1 MFHDQHG
8 RETGAGMPLDPEFRK
23 LLDAMKHAGGIL
35 NNADVPWILGGG
47 LACWA
52 RGGPETE
59 HDVDFLIKPEDAE
72 RAQDAFAAAG
82 LKSERPPEGWLVKA
96 WVDDVLVDLI
106 FDPQDG
112 PVDEDVLERAEEL
125 EVYAM
130 RMKVARLEDV
140 LTQKVLTVT
149 EQQPDFS
156 SVLEL
161 ARSLR
166 EQVDWDEVRE
176 RTGESPFAKAYF
188 TLLEE
193 LEILPALQKKN

>member
-1 MFHDQHG
+1 MANHVEG
-8 RETGAGMPLDPEFRK
+8 EFRD
-23 LLDAMKHAGGIL
+23 LLEAMKKAGGVL
-35 NNADVPWILGGG
+35 NEAGVPWALGGG

-59 HDVDFLIKPEDAE
+59 HDVDFLIRPEDAD
-72 RAQDAFAAAG
+72 RAQQAFADAG
-82 LKSERPPEGWLVKA
+82 LPNERPPEGWLVKA

-112 PVDEDVLERAEEL
+112 PVDDDMLGRAEEL

-130 RMKVARLEDV
+130 RMKVASLEDV
-140 LTQKVLTVT
+140 LTQKVLALS
-149 EQQPDFS
+149 EQRPDFS

-176 RTGESPFAKAYF
+176 RTRESPFAKAYF
-188 TLLEE
+188 TLLDE
-193 LEILPALQKKN
+193 LDIAPLGDPQ

>member
-1 MFHDQHG
+1 MT
-8 RETGAGMPLDPEFRK
+8 TGLDPEFRR
-23 LLDAMKHAGGIL
+23 LLDAMKRAGGIL
-35 NNADVPWILGGG
+35 NDAGVPWVLGGG

-59 HDVDFLIKPEDAE
+59 HDVDFLVKPEDAD
-72 RAQDAFAAAG
+72 RARQAFSEAG
-82 LKSERPPEGWLVKA
+82 LETERPPEGWLVKA
-96 WVDDVLVDLI
+96 WIDDILVDLI

-112 PVDEDVLERAEEL
+112 PVDDDLLAQAEEL

-140 LTQKVLTVT
+140 LTQKVLALS

-166 EQVDWDEVRE
+166 EQVDWDEVRA
-176 RTGESPFAKAYF
+176 RTSESPFAKAYF
-188 TLLEE
+188 TLLDE
-193 LEILPALQKKN
+193 LEIVRTSPGGAPRRP

>member
-1 MFHDQHG
+1 M
-8 RETGAGMPLDPEFRK
+8 ANALDPDFRG
-23 LLDAMKHAGGIL
+23 LLEAMKKAGGVL
-35 NNADVPWILGGG
+35 NDAEVSWVLGGG

-59 HDVDFLIKPEDAE
+59 HDVDFLIRPEDAD
-72 RAQDAFAAAG
+72 RTQQAFAEAG
-82 LKSERPPEGWLVKA
+82 FKTERPPEGWLVKA

-112 PVDEDVLERAEEL
+112 PVDDDLLARAEEL

-140 LTQKVLTVT
+140 LTQKVLALS

-166 EQVDWDEVRE
+166 EQVDWQEVRE
-176 RTGESPFAKAYF
+176 RTSDSPFAKAYF
-188 TLLEE
+188 TLLGE
-193 LEILPALQKKN
+193 LDIARPSPGDASRRP

>member
-1 MFHDQHG
+1 MTSG
-8 RETGAGMPLDPEFRK
+8 ETEFRG
-23 LLDAMKHAGGIL
+23 LLEAMKRAGGLL
-35 NNADVPWILGGG
+35 NEAGVPWVLGGG

-59 HDVDFLIKPEDAE
+59 HDVDFLIKPEDAD
-72 RAQDAFAAAG
+72 RAQQAFAQAG
-82 LKSERPPEGWLVKA
+82 LKTERPPEGWLVKA

-106 FDPQDG
+106 FEPQDG
-112 PVDEDVLERAEEL
+112 PVDDDLLARAEEL

-140 LTQKVLTVT
+140 LTQKVLAIS

-166 EQVDWDEVRE
+166 EQVDWEEVRE
-176 RTGESPFAKAYF
+176 RTRDSPFAKAYF

-193 LEILPALQKKN
+193 LEIVPAPS

>member
-1 MFHDQHG
+1 M
-8 RETGAGMPLDPEFRK
+8 ALDPEFRT
-23 LLDAMKHAGGIL
+23 LLDAMKQAGGIL
-35 NNADVPWILGGG
+35 NDATVPWALGGG

-59 HDVDFLIKPEDAE
+59 HDVDFLIKPADAPM
-72 RAQDAFAAAG
+72 AQGAFAAAG
-82 LKSERPPEGWLVKA
+82 LKTERPPEGWLLKT
-96 WVDDVLVDLI
+96 WIDGVLVDLI

-112 PVDEDVLERAEEL
+112 PVDDGVLDRAEEL

-140 LTQKVLTVT
+140 LTQKVLALS

-166 EQVDWDEVRE
+166 EQVDWDVVRE
-176 RTGESPFAKAYF
+176 RTSDSPFAKAYF

>member
-1 MFHDQHG
+1 MANHVEG
-8 RETGAGMPLDPEFRK
+8 EFRD
-23 LLDAMKHAGGIL
+23 LLEAMKKAGGIL
-35 NNADVPWILGGG
+35 NEAGVPWALGGG

-59 HDVDFLIKPEDAE
+59 HDVDFLIRPEDAD
-72 RAQDAFAAAG
+72 RAQEAFAEAG
-82 LKSERPPEGWLVKA
+82 LPTERPPEGWLVKA

-112 PVDEDVLERAEEL
+112 PVDDDMLGRAEEL

-130 RMKVARLEDV
+130 RMKVAKLEDV
-140 LTQKVLTVT
+140 LTQKVLALS
-149 EQQPDFS
+149 EQRPDYS

-166 EQVDWDEVRE
+166 EQVDWDEVRD
-176 RTGESPFAKAYF
+176 RTRESPFAKAYF
-188 TLLEE
+188 TLLDE
-193 LEILPALQKKN
+193 LEIVKA